1 MKHEAKKAP
10 ERKAPADDI
19 PAGVPRHD
27 DHALAGAAAL
37 SGAVAGA
44 IAGAVGGPAGVVAG
58 SAIGGALGAIGGAAL
73 EREEHR
79 HDKHDHELDDEIGV
93 TRGSLGVPEEDKRPS
108 RDVIDEAEAAERKRR
123 GEA

>member
-58 SAIGGALGAIGGAAL
+58 SALGGAAL